1 MKLKLLITGA
11 VVSALFMFSSYTFY
25 KEDGDKPG
33 VLIRLM
39 MQGMEYYHY
48 QPPQINDDFSQH
60 VFDLYLK
67 NLDYSKRF
75 LTQRDVNNLRK
86 YREKIDEEL
95 KEGSFEFFDMAA
107 GLFDQRVLEAKG
119 YTEEILAKPFDF
131 TQKEYLEADYEKL
144 DFAENEAALKDR
156 WRKTLKYQTLSRLVT
171 LMENQEK
178 SVANSGQEGIE
189 TKSFATLEEEA
200 RLKVLKTQE
209 QVFHRLERIPL
220 SDRRAD
226 FINSVANVYD
236 PYTGYFPPKDKE
248 DFDMDI
254 SGKMEGI
261 GAQLRETDGF
271 IKVVSIVPGSAS
283 ARQGKLEVN
292 DVILKVAQ
300 ADQDPVDVVDMDI
313 DEAIKMIRGKKGTE
327 VRLTVRKVDGSEVI
341 IPIVR
346 DVVILEETYAKS
358 AVLQSDKGK
367 KNVGYIYL
375 PKFYVDFDDPRG
387 RHCSEDIALEIEKL
401 KKDNIKG
408 LIIDLRNNGGGSL
421 PDVID
426 MAGLFINKGPVVQVK
441 ARGGAP
447 QVKADKDPAV
457 QWDGPLVILVNSLS
471 ASASEILAAAVQ
483 DYDRGIIV
491 GTTTFG
497 KGTVQ
502 SFFSLDNMVQG
513 ASDLKPLGDMKLTTQ
528 KFYRI
533 NGGATQHK
541 GVIPD
546 IVLPD
551 EYSFVEYGERD
562 QDFSMPWDEISPVP
576 YQKWTSPVSQQ
587 MDQLKKASE
596 KRVAESET
604 FSLVKENAERLKQNQ
619 ELERYPL
626 NMEEFRA
633 ERKRLDEEAARYKD
647 LKKPIQEM
655 VVTYATADVS
665 FISQDTVRAN
675 RFKSFQENLTKD
687 PYVFESLNIIKDMQ

>member
-11 VVSALFMFSSYTFY
+11 VVSALLILSSYTLHTN
-25 KEDGDKPG
+25 EGDKPG

-48 QPPQINDDFSQH
+48 QPPKINDDFSQH

-75 LTQRDVNNLRK
+75 LTERDVNNLKK

-95 KEGSFEFFDMAA
+95 KEGSFEFFDMAIN
-107 GLFDQRVLEAKG
+107 LFDKRVLEAKT
-119 YTEEILAKPFDF
+119 YTEEILSQPFDF
-131 TQKEYLEADYEKL
+131 DQKEYLETDYEKL
-144 DFAENEAALKDR
+144 EFAENEAAIKDR

-178 SVANSGQEGIE
+178 AVSSSGQEGIE
-189 TKSFATLEEEA
+189 SKSFADMEKEA
-200 RLKVLKTQE
+200 RMKVLKAQE
-209 QVFHRLERIPL
+209 QTFHRLERIPIT
-220 SDRRAD
+220 DRRAD

-254 SGKMEGI
+254 SGKLEGI
-261 GAQLRETDGF
+261 GAQLRETDGL

-283 ARQGKLEVN
+283 ARQGSLEVN
-292 DVILKVAQ
+292 DIILKVAQ
-300 ADQDPVDVVDMDI
+300 GDLDPVDVVDMDI

-327 VRLTVRKVDGSEVI
+327 VRLTVRKIDGSEQV

-346 DVVILEETYAKS
+346 DIVVLEETYAKS
-358 AVLQSDKGK
+358 AVLQSEKNK

-426 MAGLFINKGPVVQVK
+426 MAGLFISKGPVVQVK
-441 ARGGAP
+441 ARSSAP
-447 QVKADKDPAV
+447 QVKSDKDPTI
-457 QWDGPLVILVNSLS
+457 QWDGPLLILVNSLS
-471 ASASEILAAAVQ
+471 ASASEILAAAIQ
-483 DYDRGIIV
+483 DYDRGVIV

-513 ASDLKPLGDMKLTTQ
+513 SSDLKPLGDMKLTTQ

-541 GVIPD
+541 GVVPD
-546 IVLPD
+546 IILPD

-562 QDFSMPWDEISPVP
+562 QDFSMPWDEISPVS
-576 YQKWTSPVSQQ
+576 YQKWSAPVSPKLE
-587 MDQLKKASE
+587 QLKKASE

-604 FSLVKENAERLKQNQ
+604 FSLVKENAERLKKNQ
-619 ELERYPL
+619 DQEFYPL
-626 NMEEFRA
+626 NIEEFRA
-633 ERKRLDEEAARYKD
+633 ERKRLNDEAAKYKD
-647 LKKPIQEM
+647 LKKPIEEM
-655 VVTYATADVS
+655 SVNYATADMG
-665 FISQDTVRAN
+665 FINQDTVRSN
-675 RFKSFQENLTKD
+675 RFKAFRDNLGKD

>member
-11 VVSALFMFSSYTFY
+11 VVSALLVLSSYTLHVN
-25 KEDGDKPG
+25 DGDKAG

-48 QPPQINDDFSQH
+48 QPPKINDDFSQH

-75 LTQRDVNNLRK
+75 LTDRDVNNLKK

-95 KEGSFEFFDMAA
+95 KEGSFEFFDMAIN
-107 GLFDQRVLEAKG
+107 LFDKRVSEAKT
-119 YTEEILAKPFDF
+119 YTEEILSQPFDF
-131 TQKEYLEADYEKL
+131 SEKEYLEADYEKL
-144 DFAENEAALKDR
+144 DFAENEAAVKDR

-178 SVANSGQEGIE
+178 AVAASGQEGIE
-189 TKSFATLEEEA
+189 SKSFDSMEEEA
-200 RLKVLKTQE
+200 RMKVLKAQE
-209 QVFHRLERIPL
+209 QIFHRLERIPIT
-220 SDRRAD
+220 DRRAD

-254 SGKMEGI
+254 SGKLEGI

-283 ARQGKLEVN
+283 ARQGSLAVN

-300 ADQDPVDVVDMDI
+300 GDLEPVDVVDMDI

-327 VRLTVRKVDGSEVI
+327 VRLTVRKIDGSEQV

-346 DVVILEETYAKS
+346 DIVVLEETYAKS
-358 AVLQSDKGK
+358 AVIQSEKNK

-375 PKFYVDFDDPRG
+375 PKFYVDFDDPNG

-408 LIIDLRNNGGGSL
+408 LILDLRNNGGGSL

-441 ARGGAP
+441 ARGSAP
-447 QVKADKDPAV
+447 QVKSDKDPAI
-457 QWDGPLVILVNSLS
+457 QWDGPLLILVNSLS

-483 DYDRGIIV
+483 DYDRGVIV

-513 ASDLKPLGDMKLTTQ
+513 SSDLKPLGDMKLTTQ

-562 QDFSMPWDEISPVP
+562 QDFSMPWDEISSVS
-576 YQKWTSPVSQQ
+576 YQKWSDPVSPKL
-587 MDQLKKASE
+587 DQLRKASE
-596 KRVAESET
+596 KRVAESNT

-619 ELERYPL
+619 DQEFYPL
-626 NMEEFRA
+626 NMDEFRA
-633 ERKRLDEEAARYKD
+633 ERKRLNEEASKYKD
-647 LKKPIQEM
+647 MKKPITEM
-655 VVTYATADVS
+655 SVNYATSDIG
-665 FISQDTVRAN
+665 FINQDTVRASH
-675 RFKSFQENLTKD
+675 FKTFRENLEKD